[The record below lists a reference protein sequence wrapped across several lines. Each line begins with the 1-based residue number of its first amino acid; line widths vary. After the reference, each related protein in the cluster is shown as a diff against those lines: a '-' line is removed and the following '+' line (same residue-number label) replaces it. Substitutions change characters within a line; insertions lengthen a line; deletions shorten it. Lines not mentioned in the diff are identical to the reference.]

1 MTKLRLQDI
10 KVVPHPRGNRV
21 DVQWLNP
28 EPHLMEGVRVMRRE
42 TTHPVSHDDGKLVAE
57 KEYAK
62 RFDAPLSFRDDLDN
76 SALSSQLSD
85 HFADNQA
92 LLSPQAA
99 VSVTEPGNRWLI
111 SDEEQR
117 FLIIKNAEVLDV
129 YLFGISSAEDTGLRA
144 EVVYYYAFFPYK
156 KEPTAPSG
164 RVYIYDRSH
173 RASVMA
179 TGSYDF
185 AGQMHRMLPII
196 YHRYDTALPLEKVS
210 EQDMKRGQLRRF
222 LDLPGFQLD
231 QLYSFATA
239 ALNFHDIHRVDEK
252 LLTLLAQWIGWDTD
266 HTLEIAA
273 QRNELRNAPAMYQTI
288 GTIPNIEAAVVKCI
302 SGWDTRTKEF
312 VYNIFLSN
320 RPEQLNL
327 WLCRQNKDGKW
338 EEPNDVFSLDF
349 AYEGRP
355 ASVEDSTGFLW
366 LFYHTLRDGKWD
378 IWYKIFQKDSREWT
392 PSQPLTGS
400 GSIDK
405 HPSAALQGNTLWVA
419 WDSFNP
425 EKQTWEIKYR
435 GWSAGQWTGIST
447 FDDENPGTRIQRKS
461 PQLVVDSSDRLWS
474 FWLEKEG
481 YAAPWQL
488 KYNRYDGE
496 ELAISPSPGFP
507 ADEGKEPQVEKDLFV
522 LYCRKDD
529 SIWVFWARKRY
540 IGDDGQRY
548 WQIAFRKKSGI
559 ESIEAGWGPIQTL
572 DKEILPGYAGYDDC
586 EPAAVIYEQGGN
598 EYFDLFWASNRG
610 GSWAIWNIKLDN
622 GAPID
627 ADAAVML
634 IYSPYSQRT
643 PLPLPMDEGISLL
656 YRSNRCISYESDVYG
671 ATVITDFR
679 YAGCTTIDPRNEIKN
694 GLGRWQ
700 KYGDFLTYTYDTGK
714 NGKPTDDDWYARDT
728 IGLYLTPDTDD
739 QKLIMKNRELVK
751 GVLKR
756 FLPIQTRPI
765 FIIEPPIYKE
775 YVYTDDFPIKEQ
787 FADTHTTGVIE
798 EYPGVSEDSRDRVP
812 GWICIH
818 SWSLEFPAHHTVNLN
833 VTPVDTN
840 FRTLHLGLRQFAG
853 QHNIG
858 FPPEEYTG
866 SSDKY
871 EDNVPEWTWFRSVKV
886 EYIDGQEH
894 VEYTDH
900 RTVNVDAPPIDTG
913 FRTWHI
919 GVKK

>member
-1 MTKLRLQDI
+1 
-10 KVVPHPRGNRV
+10 
-21 DVQWLNP
+21 
-28 EPHLMEGVRVMRRE
+28 
-42 TTHPVSHDDGKLVAE
+42 
-57 KEYAK
+57 
-62 RFDAPLSFRDDLDN
+62 
-76 SALSSQLSD
+76 
-85 HFADNQA
+85 
-92 LLSPQAA
+92 
-99 VSVTEPGNRWLI
+99 
-111 SDEEQR
+111 
-117 FLIIKNAEVLDV
+117 
-129 YLFGISSAEDTGLRA
+129 
-144 EVVYYYAFFPYK
+144 
-156 KEPTAPSG
+156 
-164 RVYIYDRSH
+164 
-173 RASVMA
+173 MA

-196 YHRYDTALPLEKVS
+196 YHRYDTALPLLERYKKKVS

-222 LDLPGFQLD
+222 LDLPGYQLD

-252 LLTLLAQWIGWDTD
+252 LLSLLAQWIGWDTD

-302 SGWDTRTKEF
+302 SGWDTRTREF
-312 VYNIFLSN
+312 VHNIFLSN

-355 ASVEDSTGFLW
+355 AAVEDEDSTRTLW
-366 LFYHTLRDGKWD
+366 LFYHTLRDGKWN
-378 IWYKIFQKDSREWT
+378 ICYKIFQKDSREWT
-392 PSQPLTGS
+392 PSQPLTAS

-419 WDSFNP
+419 WDSFNRE
-425 EKQTWEIKYR
+425 EKTWEIKYR
-435 GWSAGQWTGIST
+435 GWRDDQWTGIST
-447 FDDENPGTRIQRKS
+447 FDYEISGTRIQRKS
-461 PQLVVDSSDRLWS
+461 PQLVAGRNDQLWL
-474 FWLEKEG
+474 FWLEKAEG
-481 YAAPWQL
+481 NGARWQL
-488 KYNRYDGE
+488 KYNRDSGE
-496 ELAISPSPGFP
+496 GLEISPSPGFP
-507 ADEGKEPQVEKDLFV
+507 PDEDEEGNPLYPRVEKDLFV
-522 LYCRKDD
+522 LHQKGGEPSQDNL
-529 SIWVFWARKRY
+529 WVFWTRKQYNGNNSRK
-540 IGDDGQRY
+540 Y
-548 WQIAFRKKSGI
+548 WEIAFRKKSGI

-572 DKEILPGYAGYDDC
+572 DKEILPEYDGYDDC

-598 EYFDLFWASNRG
+598 EYFELFWVSNRG
-610 GSWAIWNIKLDN
+610 GSWAIWNIKREN
-622 GAPID
+622 STSID
-627 ADAAVML
+627 LNIAEML
-634 IYSPYSQRT
+634 ISSPYSQRT
-643 PLPLPMDEGISLL
+643 PLPLTINGEISLL

-671 ATVITDFR
+671 ATVTTDFR
-679 YAGCTTIDPRNEIKN
+679 YAGCTTIDIRNEIKN
-694 GLGRWQ
+694 RLGRWQ
-700 KYGDFLTYTYDTGK
+700 KYEDFLTYTYDTGK

-787 FADTHTTGVIE
+787 FVDTHTTGVIE

-812 GWICIH
+812 EWICIH
-818 SWSLEFPAHHTVNLN
+818 SWSLEFPAHHTVNLDI
-833 VTPVDTN
+833 TPVDTN

-900 RTVNVDAPPIDTG
+900 RTVNVDAAPIDTG

-919 GVKK
+919 GIKK